1 MNTHYWKRTMLLY
14 TVLFLDYLVFS
25 ETKVSYID
33 TPSFEF
39 PRRLFCVV
47 KTPSIGYGSVRLLKE
62 AESTR
67 LASNC
72 IIKHFC
78 YWA

>member
-25 ETKVSYID
+25 GTKVSYID
-33 TPSFEF
+33 TPFF

-47 KTPSIGYGSVRLLKE
+47 KTPSMP
-62 AESTR
+62 
-67 LASNC
+67 
-72 IIKHFC
+72 
-78 YWA
+78 

>member
-1 MNTHYWKRTMLLY
+1 MNIHYWKRTMLLY

-47 KTPSIGYGSVRLLKE
+47 KTPSMP
-62 AESTR
+62 
-67 LASNC
+67 
-72 IIKHFC
+72 
-78 YWA
+78 

>member
-39 PRRLFCVV
+39 SRRLFCVV
-47 KTPSIGYGSVRLLKE
+47 KTPSMP
-62 AESTR
+62 
-67 LASNC
+67 
-72 IIKHFC
+72 
-78 YWA
+78 